1 MKYWINMSPEVPII
15 ILILAIPV
23 YFLTKWI
30 LNKLKIGNEKNRK
43 YLAIIPTVV
52 LSPIFYVEII
62 LIWIFSVSYYPKTDF
77 DKQEWN
83 NKKEERYKMSKDII
97 NSEMLIGKTKEEVI
111 ELLGDDFYS
120 YDENSIE
127 YDLGFVPMLF
137 NIDPD
142 VLVIYF
148 EKGKVIKVEQRQT

>member
-1 MKYWINMSPEVPII
+1 MSPEVPII

-23 YFLTKWI
+23 YFFTKWI

-52 LSPIFYVEII
+52 LSPLLYVEII
-62 LIWIFSVSYYPKTDF
+62 MIWFFSVSYYPKTDF

-83 NKKEERYKMSKDII
+83 NNKEERYKMSKDII

-111 ELLGDDFYS
+111 GLLGDDFYS

-127 YDLGFVPMLF
+127 YDLGFVTLLF

-148 EKGKVIKVEQRQT
+148 EKCKVIKVEQRQT

>member
-1 MKYWINMSPEVPII
+1 MSPEVPII

-52 LSPIFYVEII
+52 LSPLLYVEII
-62 LIWIFSVSYYPKTDF
+62 MIWFFSVSYYPKTDF

-83 NKKEERYKMSKDII
+83 NNKNMPVK
-97 NSEMLIGKTKEEVI
+97 
-111 ELLGDDFYS
+111 
-120 YDENSIE
+120 
-127 YDLGFVPMLF
+127 
-137 NIDPD
+137 
-142 VLVIYF
+142 
-148 EKGKVIKVEQRQT
+148 

>member
-1 MKYWINMSPEVPII
+1 MSPEVPII

-52 LSPIFYVEII
+52 LSPLLYVEII
-62 LIWIFSVSYYPKTDF
+62 MIWFFSVSYYPKTDF

-111 ELLGDDFYS
+111 GLLGDDFYS

>member
-1 MKYWINMSPEVPII
+1 MSPEVPII

-23 YFLTKWI
+23 YFFTKWI

-52 LSPIFYVEII
+52 LSPLLYVEII
-62 LIWIFSVSYYPKTDF
+62 MIWFFSVSYYPKTDF

-83 NKKEERYKMSKDII
+83 NNKEERYKMSKDII

-111 ELLGDDFYS
+111 GLLGDDFYS

-127 YDLGFVPMLF
+127 YDLGFVTMLF